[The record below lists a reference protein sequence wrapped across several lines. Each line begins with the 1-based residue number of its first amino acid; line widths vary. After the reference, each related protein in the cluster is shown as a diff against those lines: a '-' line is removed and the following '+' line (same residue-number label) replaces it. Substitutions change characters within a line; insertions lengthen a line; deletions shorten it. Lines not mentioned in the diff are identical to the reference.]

1 MSKYH
6 IISTYLEQKKKNKFL
21 YLGDFASKLENY
33 DKKKTFNNI
42 KLNLE
47 NKKKLFIFNKKI
59 IKILYEE
66 YKKFYKSQISLKSFY
81 IIVSPF
87 IFTFLD
93 IIRYKYKIINNCK
106 KKIKIIYFLLCIKK
120 ILTK

>member
-42 KLNLE
+42 KLNFE
-47 NKKKLFIFNKKI
+47 NRKNYLF
-59 IKILYEE
+59 L
-66 YKKFYKSQISLKSFY
+66 
-81 IIVSPF
+81 
-87 IFTFLD
+87 
-93 IIRYKYKIINNCK
+93 
-106 KKIKIIYFLLCIKK
+106 IKK
-120 ILTK
+120 